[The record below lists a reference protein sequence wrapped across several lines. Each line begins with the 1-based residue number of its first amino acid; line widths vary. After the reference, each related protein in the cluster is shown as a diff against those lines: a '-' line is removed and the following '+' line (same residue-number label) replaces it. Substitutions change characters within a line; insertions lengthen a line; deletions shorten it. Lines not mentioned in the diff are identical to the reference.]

1 MNKIVCPILL
11 SGYVDSPDFHLSAG
25 LFAGVKFWV
34 ADFPVEL
41 CCCLAASRGA
51 NGDVRGL
58 GPRGKVC
65 IICIYVLSIS
75 NVIKAVIKSSVST
88 CIPT

>member
-1 MNKIVCPILL
+1 MNMTVCQIIL

-34 ADFPVEL
+34 ADFLVEL
-41 CCCLAASRGA
+41 CCRLAASRGA
-51 NGDVRGL
+51 NGDVRGP

-65 IICIYVLSIS
+65 ICPFHFKCV
-75 NVIKAVIKSSVST
+75 
-88 CIPT
+88 